1 MARQSSGSIAAIVSQ
16 FINQLSTAIE
26 AEALDRARE
35 AVLSAVGVG
44 DRRGPG
50 RPPGPRRGPGRPPG
64 RPRKKPPTQFC
75 PVPGCKNRAAPV
87 FGMVCRDHK
96 DVPKAKIKKY
106 RAERRAEKEKT
117 KARVRAAA

>member
-1 MARQSSGSIAAIVSQ
+1 MARQSSGSIADIVSQ

-35 AVLSAVGVG
+35 AVLTAVGG
-44 DRRGPG
+44 GERRGPG

-96 DVPKAKIKKY
+96 NVPKAKIKKY
-106 RAERRAEKEKT
+106 RAERRAEKEKA
-117 KARVRAAA
+117 KGRARAAA